1 MTTTLLISKL
11 WPIKFLLQF
20 RTIECRLTLSGY
32 HAIED
37 HQHARLIS
45 DCAQILQIYVDMTM
59 TNDDFE
65 QLRSVVKHHV
75 DSDEVDLTG
84 RFACNN
90 YGQADPMKLKIGIFF
105 E

>member
-1 MTTTLLISKL
+1 MPLMTTSMQGSFLTVL
-11 WPIKFLLQF
+11 KF
-20 RTIECRLTLSGY
+20 
-32 HAIED
+32 
-37 HQHARLIS
+37 
-45 DCAQILQIYVDMTM
+45 LQIYVDMTM